1 MNLLGIRKINFLF
14 NPYSKKLNSKLF
26 IYGTIISIKS
36 SQTSKLTESTEK
48 SKQQME
54 VIKRNGTRQ
63 KVSFDKILNRIEEM
77 KNKLMLKRIDTI
89 QIAQRTVQGLCN
101 GITTEE
107 LDFYAAN
114 VCAEKMVDDPEYNKL
129 ASGICVSNI
138 HKSTDSDFM
147 IATNK
152 LFNNVDKTGEKN
164 PLVCKRY
171 YDAVS
176 NNIDRINGE
185 IDFERDYLFDF
196 FAIKTLEKSYLIRLL
211 ETTHDTHDDYGK
223 IEGNGIGNGKEKF
236 MRKTYGKIIE
246 RPQHLIMRVA
256 IGIHFEDIESAI
268 ETYHL
273 ISNHYF
279 IHASPTLYNAGSL
292 RPQMSSC
299 FLFCIGDSIEGIYG
313 DGSIKAAKISKTAGG
328 IGIFCGDI
336 RASGSI
342 IRGTNGISDGLV
354 PVCKFFNQIA
364 RGVNQGG
371 RRNGAIAIYIEPW
384 HSDVFAF
391 CDLRK
396 NTGTEELRARDI
408 FLALWIPDLFMERVR
423 DDGMWS
429 LMCPDECRGLTDT
442 YGEEFNELYQK
453 YETEGKYRRQVSAKE
468 LWFHILSAQI
478 ETGMPYMLYKDN
490 ANKQSNQ
497 KNLGTIKSSNL
508 CSEIIQYSDTE
519 ETSVCNLASICLPR
533 FVKNTDGAVD
543 FDYDELCNVSKV
555 ITRNLNKIIDLNYYP
570 VEGAK
575 MSNFKH
581 RPIGVG
587 VQGLADVFCMMKL
600 PFDSEKARVINRKIF
615 ETIYFGCLSASN
627 ELAKEHGKYDSFDG
641 SPFSEG
647 KLQFHLWDYSEDD
660 LLMGDKWDWK
670 KLIEDIKKYGTRNSL
685 LTTIMPTASTS
696 QIMNNNEAIEP
707 YTSNLYTRTT
717 LAGEYI
723 IVNKH
728 LQNDL
733 IELGLWTKEIRE
745 EFFFDNGS
753 IQKIREIPEHIK
765 DIYKTAFEMKS
776 KPLVQQSIERG
787 PFIDQSQSMNIFSNE
802 PDNRMLT
809 SSHFYGW
816 KNKLKTG
823 MYYLRSQPAVDP
835 IKFGIDQ
842 DVITK
847 ITLKRNGMGVVSEI
861 KEAVFEDPRKVSEI
875 EEQRKMDAKRA
886 RSKFKDCEMCSA

>member
-1 MNLLGIRKINFLF
+1 
-14 NPYSKKLNSKLF
+14 
-26 IYGTIISIKS
+26 
-36 SQTSKLTESTEK
+36 
-48 SKQQME
+48 ME

-77 KNKLMLKRIDTI
+77 KNKLMLKRVDTI
-89 QIAQRTVQGLCN
+89 QIAQRTVQGLRN

-114 VCAEKMVDDPEYNKL
+114 VCAETMVDDPEYNKL
-129 ASGICVSNI
+129 ASGICVSNL

-147 IATNK
+147 IVTNK

-211 ETTHDTHDDYGK
+211 ETTKEINDSTSNDGK
-223 IEGNGIGNGKEKF
+223 SGGKEKF
-236 MRKTYGKIIE
+236 MRKTYGRVIE

-299 FLFCIGDSIEGIYG
+299 FLFCIEDSIEGIYG
-313 DGSIKAAKISKTAGG
+313 EGSIKAAKISKTAGG

-453 YETEGKYRRQVSAKE
+453 YETEGKYRRQVPAKD
-468 LWFHILSAQI
+468 LWFHILSSQI

-533 FVKNTDGAVD
+533 FVVEKDGVVD

-600 PFDSEKARVINRKIF
+600 PFDSEKSRVINRKIF

-627 ELAKEHGKYDSFDG
+627 ELAKEHGRYDSFDG

-660 LLMGDKWDWK
+660 LLMKDKWDWK

>member
-1 MNLLGIRKINFLF
+1 
-14 NPYSKKLNSKLF
+14 
-26 IYGTIISIKS
+26 
-36 SQTSKLTESTEK
+36 
-48 SKQQME
+48 ME

-77 KNKLMLKRIDTI
+77 KNKLMLKRVDTI
-89 QIAQRTVQGLCN
+89 QIAQRTVQGLRN

-114 VCAEKMVDDPEYNKL
+114 VCAETMVDDPEYNKL
-129 ASGICVSNI
+129 ASGICVSNL

-147 IATNK
+147 IVTNK

-211 ETTHDTHDDYGK
+211 ETTKEINDSTSNDGK
-223 IEGNGIGNGKEKF
+223 SGGKEKF
-236 MRKTYGKIIE
+236 MRKTYGRVIE

-299 FLFCIGDSIEGIYG
+299 FLFCIEDSIEGIYG
-313 DGSIKAAKISKTAGG
+313 EGSIKAAKISKTAGG

-453 YETEGKYRRQVSAKE
+453 YETEGKYRRQVPAKD
-468 LWFHILSAQI
+468 LWFHILSSQI

-508 CSEIIQYSDTE
+508 CSEIIQYSDTG

-533 FVKNTDGAVD
+533 FVVEKDGVVD

-600 PFDSEKARVINRKIF
+600 PFDSEKSRVINRKIF

-627 ELAKEHGKYDSFDG
+627 ELAKEHGRYDSFDG

-660 LLMGDKWDWK
+660 LLMKDKWDWK

-753 IQKIREIPEHIK
+753 IQKIREIPEYIK